1 MGRFGTFTWGQIM
14 KKISWVVGLAALFT
28 GAQAFGF
35 SGWDEKNKPELFEF
49 DYDRNFKGLPLTG
62 QLEKLPWSG
71 YYWPTYEG
79 GITNRWNKDTD
90 RPEEKYGYDLLTEE
104 TLSSVDSKILSPAE
118 KFDIFIGQTSFPLT
132 NYERNRTNIMKIV
145 PGSSDFQEGFKI
157 PTWEG
162 LCHAWAP
169 ATLAYDNPAPVTL
182 KGENGK
188 EISFGSSDIKALLT
202 YHLHNSQ
209 SPKTSFL
216 GSRCNFDFKKLKE
229 KLKNNEITKEEYEKS
244 INAKECTDTNAG
256 AFHIVLANQIAK
268 RNQGFIVDV
277 TRDFEVW
284 NQPVIGYVS
293 QVLGEKQGA
302 SEEAAPGTVKE
313 VTLRTWMQY
322 VVEVRQGWKKE
333 IVKDAY
339 RTMTYDYRLEL
350 NNKGEIIGGEWLSE
364 TRPDFIWKQ
373 QTPKFSGFF
382 KDLEK
387 IYKKSVSYLEDNTS
401 GPGPDVGNGE
411 TEEERLE
418 RERREREE
426 AARLER
432 EREEREEAARLERER
447 EEREEAARLER
458 ERREREEELSRGNQL
473 KVREALEYGA
483 DITDSSRALMR
494 SVKRR
499 MARHM
504 DRRGRRGGRRMKRSL
519 RVVRRLFGAS
529 ERFENA
535 LKTHRDLDVVE
546 NEFRTLRRVFMR
558 VSRVLRGGHRIQDEL
573 DYIESSLRSIESL
586 YY

>member
-1 MGRFGTFTWGQIM
+1 MM
-14 KKISWVVGLAALFT
+14 KNISWVVGLAALFT

-62 QLEKLPWSG
+62 QLQKLPWSG
-71 YYWPTYEG
+71 YYWPTNEG
-79 GITNRWNKDTD
+79 GITYRWNKETD
-90 RPEEKYGYDLLTEE
+90 GPEEKYGYDLLTEE
-104 TLSSVDSKILSPAE
+104 AISSADSKTLSPAE

-132 NYERNRTNIMKIV
+132 NYERNRTNIMKTV
-145 PGSSDFQEGFKI
+145 AGSSNFQEGFKI

-169 ATLAYDNPAPVTL
+169 ATLAYDNPEPVTL

-188 EISFGSSDIKALLT
+188 EMSFGSSDIKALLT
-202 YHLHNSQ
+202 YHLHNSK

-302 SEEAAPGTVKE
+302 SEKAALGTVKE
-313 VTLRTWMQY
+313 VTIRTWMQY
-322 VVEVRQGWKKE
+322 VVEVRQGWEKE

-339 RTMTYDYRLEL
+339 RTITYDYRLEL

-387 IYKKSVSYLEDNTS
+387 IYKKSVSYLEDNSS
-401 GPGPDVGNGE
+401 GPGSDVGNNE

-426 AARLER
+426 AARLEA
-432 EREEREEAARLERER
+432 ERREREEAARLEAER
-447 EEREEAARLER
+447 REREEAARLEA
-458 ERREREEELSRGNQL
+458 ERREREEAARLEAERREREDNRDNQM
-473 KVREALEYGA
+473 KVKEALEYGA
-483 DITDSSRALMR
+483 DIRNSSRTLAR
-494 SVKRR
+494 RVKRR
-499 MARHM
+499 IARHI
-504 DRRGRRGGRRMKRSL
+504 DRRGRRGARRMKRSL
-519 RVVRRLFGAS
+519 RIVRRLFGAS

-535 LKTHRDLDVVE
+535 LRTHRNLDVVQ
-546 NEFRTLRRVFMR
+546 NEFRTLRRVFMK
-558 VSRVLRGGHRIQDEL
+558 VSRVLRGGPRIQDEL